1 MAINSRNK
9 GNKAERVV
17 AKLLEGWTGKE
28 FARTPSSGG
37 LQWKSTNSK
46 GDIVCTSEGHLFP
59 FCVEVKHHEK
69 VDFNELLI
77 GTKKTPKIIGFW
89 EQCIRD
95 AKLAK
100 KAPLLIFRYNN
111 LPKDFFF
118 VILETSLYLK
128 LKNSQKGR
136 VADQEL
142 FHVRLVKYKLTIL
155 TTKTLFQFD
164 YRDTKNILK
173 PLLKRWRKEEKKA

>member
-17 AKLLEGWTGKE
+17 AKLLEGWTGKQ

-37 LQWKSTNSK
+37 LQWKTTNSK
-46 GDIVCTSEGHLFP
+46 GDIVCTTEGHLFP
-59 FCVEVKHHEK
+59 FCIEIKHHK
-69 VDFNELLI
+69 KIDFNELLI
-77 GTKKTPKIIGFW
+77 GSKKTPKIIGFW

-118 VILETSLYLK
+118 VILETSLYIKLLK
-128 LKNSQKGR
+128 SLPEDINN
-136 VADQEL
+136 QEL
-142 FHVRLVKYKLTIL
+142 FHIKLKDYNLTIL
-155 TTKTLFQFD
+155 TTKALFEFS
-164 YRDTKNILK
+164 YKEIRKTLK
-173 PLLKRWRKEEKKA
+173 PLLRKWRKLDKA